1 LLNHIDVIISPTQ
14 FYMHFSHEL
23 RLRREKEQPRLLVAR
38 GMFGDLGR
46 KRAADEQKG
55 PESNEYKRPRL

>member
-1 LLNHIDVIISPTQ
+1 
-14 FYMHFSHEL
+14 MHFSHEL